1 MADSERATSTPA
13 SPRAKP
19 RLPETPAPRGREAT
33 DSGAVSPLAAG
44 IILAPA
50 LALVGGFYGRT
61 FRDLFEVWNNDP
73 NYSHGPIVPLM
84 CLGFA
89 ALAWKSCGPPVRTQ
103 ATRGAAALGT
113 AEIVFGVVLHVAA
126 WFRDVLLFDV
136 LSMIF
141 ILRGLLLVLG
151 GKEINRA
158 YGFSA
163 LFSIFMAPLP
173 IAWYQP
179 LAIEMQHFVSVIS
192 ATLLEMCGI
201 PAYREGYFIH
211 VPGYTMEVA
220 EACSGLRQLT
230 AVLALG
236 VAIGHLS
243 GRRAWFR
250 WTLGLLSLP
259 VAVGANC
266 IRVTLS
272 GAIMMLFGRKWAE
285 GVFHTLEGLVI
296 VALAA
301 ALIVGL
307 AWALAKLDDRLGGKP
322 RRLAGKPQRDL

>member
-1 MADSERATSTPA
+1 MPDPQRATSTLARPKAALRRPEPPA
-13 SPRAKP
+13 GPGAEAVVAQAISPGA
-19 RLPETPAPRGREAT
+19 A
-33 DSGAVSPLAAG
+33 GAVVVAALLAAG
-44 IILAPA
+44 GLY
-50 LALVGGFYGRT
+50 VQT
-61 FRDLFEVWNNDP
+61 FRDLIEVWNNDP
-73 NYSHGPIVPLM
+73 NYSHGFVVPFMALA
-84 CLGFA
+84 FA
-89 ALAWKSCGPPVRTQ
+89 ALAWKTHGPPVRRQ
-103 ATRGAAALGT
+103 ATLGAAAVGVG
-113 AEIVFGVVLHVAA
+113 EIVFGLLLHVAA
-126 WFRDVLLFDV
+126 WFRAVLLFDV

-158 YGFSA
+158 YGFSV
-163 LFSIFMAPLP
+163 LFLVFMAPLP
-173 IAWYQP
+173 MAWYQP

-192 ATLLEMCGI
+192 SAMLDMCGI

-243 GRRAWFR
+243 GRRTWFR

-272 GAIMMLFGRKWAE
+272 GVIMMLFGREWAE

-301 ALIVGL
+301 GLIVAL
-307 AWALAKLDDRLGGKP
+307 AWGLSRLDDRYFGGKP
-322 RRLAGKPQRDL
+322 ATKA